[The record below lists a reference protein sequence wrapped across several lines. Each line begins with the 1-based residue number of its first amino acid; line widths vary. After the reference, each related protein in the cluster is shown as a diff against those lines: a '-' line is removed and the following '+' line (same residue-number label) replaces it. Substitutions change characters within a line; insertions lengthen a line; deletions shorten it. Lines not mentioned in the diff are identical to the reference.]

1 MYTEYLSG
9 GKRWNKNNIVR
20 WKSGSKQG
28 GWGGD
33 IREVL
38 GGGYQNCIK
47 TFLYIFPD
55 HHLNLIYCF
64 PSFIIFV

>member
-38 GGGYQNCIK
+38 GGGGIRIVLK
-47 TFLYIFPD
+47 HFHISFL
-55 HHLNLIYCF
+55 
-64 PSFIIFV
+64 III